1 VLATAN
7 MASVCLGQDEWA
19 GRPYPAGLFRAVCRI
34 PPNLL
39 NEGRYSVTALV
50 MTDNQTVQV
59 QVNDVIAFTVHETG
73 EMRREFTGRWIGVV
87 RPRLEWRTEYR
98 SPETTAWN

>member
-1 VLATAN
+1 
-7 MASVCLGQDEWA
+7 
-19 GRPYPAGLFRAVCRI
+19 
-34 PPNLL
+34 
-39 NEGRYSVTALV
+39 VTALV